1 MPKSYFSKKI
11 KLKNEIYVLKN
22 KLKITEIYKIFAI
35 FAL

>member
-1 MPKSYFSKKI
+1 MPKSYFSKKNQVE
-11 KLKNEIYVLKN
+11 NEIYVLKN